1 MLAVRLILIIQ
12 YNQLLIKK
20 TSDSLKAYYSDHFVL
35 PLPAG
40 HRFPMAKYK
49 MLRDLVAHL
58 PHVQLLQAPRA
69 SDTELLLAHDA
80 SYVQRVISGSLN
92 EVEQKEIGFPWSEK
106 MVERSRR
113 SAGATIAACQSA
125 IAEGVA
131 VNLAGGTHHA
141 YRNKGSGFCVFNDA
155 AIAARLLLKHP
166 MGLRK
171 IGILDLDVHQGD
183 GTAAILQDDPA
194 IRTVSIHGEKNYPFS
209 KTSSD
214 LDIALADGS
223 GDTIYLEALEQ
234 ALGFLEKEG
243 IAFLIYLAGA
253 DPFEG
258 DRLGRLTLSKDGL
271 ALRDQRVMAFVR
283 ERGIPIAIAMA
294 GGYANPIEDTVQIH
308 YQTIQIASAHQHTIS
323 VSQS

>member
-1 MLAVRLILIIQ
+1 
-12 YNQLLIKK
+12 
-20 TSDSLKAYYSDHFVL
+20 
-35 PLPAG
+35 
-40 HRFPMAKYK
+40 MAKYK
-49 MLRDLVAHL
+49 MLRDLVADL
-58 PHVQLLQAPRA
+58 PNARLLEAPRA

-80 SYVQRVISGSLN
+80 SYVQRVISGTLS
-92 EVEQKEIGFPWSEK
+92 EAEQKEIGFPWSEK

-113 SAGATIAACQSA
+113 SVGATIAACQSA
-125 IAEGVA
+125 LKEGVA

-155 AIAARLLLKHP
+155 AIAARVLIKDP
-166 MGLRK
+166 IGLQK

-183 GTAAILQDDPA
+183 GTAAILQYDPA
-194 IRTVSIHGEKNYPFS
+194 ICAVSIHGEKNYPFA

-234 ALGFLEKEG
+234 ALEFLSNQG
-243 IAFLIYLAGA
+243 IEFLIYLAGA

-258 DRLGRLTLSKDGL
+258 DRLGRLALTKDGL

-283 ERGIPIAIAMA
+283 EKGIPIAIAMA
-294 GGYANPIEDTVQIH
+294 GGYANPIEDTVRIH
-308 YQTIQIASAHQHTIS
+308 YQTIQIACEHQHTIRVYMPPS
-323 VSQS
+323 TS

>member
-1 MLAVRLILIIQ
+1 
-12 YNQLLIKK
+12 
-20 TSDSLKAYYSDHFVL
+20 LKAYYSDHFVL
-35 PLPAG
+35 PLPTG

-49 MLRDLVAHL
+49 MLRDLVADL
-58 PHVQLLQAPRA
+58 PNARLLEAPRA

-80 SYVQRVISGSLN
+80 SYVQRVISGTLS
-92 EVEQKEIGFPWSEK
+92 EAEQKEIGFPWSEK

-113 SAGATIAACQSA
+113 SVGATIAACQSA
-125 IAEGVA
+125 LKEGVA

-155 AIAARLLLKHP
+155 AIAARVLIKDP
-166 MGLRK
+166 IGLQK

-183 GTAAILQDDPA
+183 GTAAILQYDPA
-194 IRTVSIHGEKNYPFS
+194 ICAVSIHGEKNYPFA

-234 ALGFLEKEG
+234 ALEFLSNQG
-243 IAFLIYLAGA
+243 IEFLIYLAGA

-258 DRLGRLTLSKDGL
+258 DRLGRLALTKDGL

-283 ERGIPIAIAMA
+283 EKGIPIAIAMA
-294 GGYANPIEDTVQIH
+294 GGYANPIEDTVRIH
-308 YQTIQIASAHQHTIS
+308 YQTIQIACEHQHTIR
-323 VSQS
+323 VSMPPSTS

>member
-1 MLAVRLILIIQ
+1 
-12 YNQLLIKK
+12 
-20 TSDSLKAYYSDHFVL
+20 
-35 PLPAG
+35 
-40 HRFPMAKYK
+40 
-49 MLRDLVAHL
+49 MLRDLVVDL
-58 PHVQLLQAPRA
+58 PDAQLLEAPRA

-80 SYVQRVISGSLN
+80 SYLQRVISGTLS
-92 EVEQKEIGFPWSEK
+92 EAEQKEIGFPWSEK

-113 SAGATIAACQSA
+113 SVGATIAACQSA
-125 IAEGVA
+125 IEEGVA

-155 AIAARLLLKHP
+155 AIAARVLMKYP
-166 MGLRK
+166 ISPRR

-183 GTAAILQDDPA
+183 GTAAILQHDPA
-194 IRTVSIHGEKNYPFS
+194 ICTVSIHGEKNYPFA
-209 KTSSD
+209 KTNSD

-234 ALGFLEKEG
+234 ALEFLAKHDIE
-243 IAFLIYLAGA
+243 FLIYLAGA

-258 DRLGRLTLSKDGL
+258 DRLGRLRLTKEGL
-271 ALRDQRVMAFVR
+271 ALRDQQVMAFVG

-308 YQTIQIASAHQHTIS
+308 YQTIQIASAHQHKMRTS
-323 VSQS
+323 KSRPSS

>member
-1 MLAVRLILIIQ
+1 
-12 YNQLLIKK
+12 
-20 TSDSLKAYYSDHFVL
+20 
-35 PLPAG
+35 
-40 HRFPMAKYK
+40 MAKYK
-49 MLRDLVAHL
+49 MLRDLVADL
-58 PHVQLLQAPRA
+58 PNARLLEAPRA

-80 SYVQRVISGSLN
+80 SYVQRVISGTLS
-92 EVEQKEIGFPWSEK
+92 EAEQKEIGFPWSEK

-113 SAGATIAACQSA
+113 SVGATIAACQSA
-125 IAEGVA
+125 LKEGVA

-155 AIAARLLLKHP
+155 AIAARVLIKDP
-166 MGLRK
+166 IGLQK

-183 GTAAILQDDPA
+183 GTAAILQYDPA
-194 IRTVSIHGEKNYPFS
+194 ICAVSIHGEKNYPFA

-214 LDIALADGS
+214 LDIALTDGS

-234 ALGFLEKEG
+234 ALEFLSNQG
-243 IAFLIYLAGA
+243 IEFLIYLAGA

-258 DRLGRLTLSKDGL
+258 DRLGRLALTKDGL

-294 GGYANPIEDTVQIH
+294 GGYANPIEDTVRIH
-308 YQTIQIASAHQHTIS
+308 YQTIQIACKHQHTIR
-323 VSQS
+323 VSMPPSTS

>member
-1 MLAVRLILIIQ
+1 
-12 YNQLLIKK
+12 
-20 TSDSLKAYYSDHFVL
+20 
-35 PLPAG
+35 
-40 HRFPMAKYK
+40 MAKYR
-49 MLRDLVAHL
+49 MLRDLVVDL
-58 PHVQLLQAPRA
+58 PDAQLLEAPRA

-80 SYVQRVISGSLN
+80 SYLQRVISGTLS
-92 EVEQKEIGFPWSEK
+92 EAEQKEIGFPWSEK

-113 SAGATIAACQSA
+113 SVGATIAACQSA
-125 IAEGVA
+125 IEEGVA

-155 AIAARLLLKHP
+155 AIAARVLMKYP
-166 MGLRK
+166 ISPRR

-183 GTAAILQDDPA
+183 GTAAILQHDPA
-194 IRTVSIHGEKNYPFS
+194 ICTVSIHGEKNYPFA
-209 KTSSD
+209 KTNSD

-234 ALGFLEKEG
+234 ALEFLAKHDIE
-243 IAFLIYLAGA
+243 FLIYLAGA

-258 DRLGRLTLSKDGL
+258 DRLGRLRLTKEGL
-271 ALRDQRVMAFVR
+271 ALRDQQVMAFVG

-308 YQTIQIASAHQHTIS
+308 YQTIQIASAHQHKMSTS
-323 VSQS
+323 KSRPSS

>member
-1 MLAVRLILIIQ
+1 M
-12 YNQLLIKK
+12 
-20 TSDSLKAYYSDHFVL
+20 KAYYSDHFVL
-35 PLPAG
+35 PLPTG

-49 MLRDLVAHL
+49 MLRDLVADL
-58 PHVQLLQAPRA
+58 QNARLLEAPRA

-80 SYVQRVISGSLN
+80 SYVQRVISGTLS
-92 EVEQKEIGFPWSEK
+92 EAEQKEIGFPWSEK

-113 SAGATIAACQSA
+113 SVGATIAACQSA
-125 IAEGVA
+125 LKEGVA

-155 AIAARLLLKHP
+155 AIAARVLIKDP
-166 MGLRK
+166 IGLQK

-183 GTAAILQDDPA
+183 GTAAILQYDPA
-194 IRTVSIHGEKNYPFS
+194 ICAVSIHGEKNYPFA

-234 ALGFLEKEG
+234 ALEFLSNQG
-243 IAFLIYLAGA
+243 IEFLIYLAGA

-258 DRLGRLTLSKDGL
+258 DRLGRLALTKDGL

-283 ERGIPIAIAMA
+283 EKGIPIAIAMA
-294 GGYANPIEDTVQIH
+294 GGYANPIEDTVRIH
-308 YQTIQIASAHQHTIS
+308 YQTIQIACKHQHTIR
-323 VSQS
+323 VSMPPPTS

>member
-1 MLAVRLILIIQ
+1 
-12 YNQLLIKK
+12 
-20 TSDSLKAYYSDHFVL
+20 
-35 PLPAG
+35 
-40 HRFPMAKYK
+40 
-49 MLRDLVAHL
+49 MLRDLVADL
-58 PHVQLLQAPRA
+58 PNARLLEAPRA

-80 SYVQRVISGSLN
+80 SYVQRVISGTLS
-92 EVEQKEIGFPWSEK
+92 EAEQKEIGFPWSEK

-113 SAGATIAACQSA
+113 SVGATIAACQSA
-125 IAEGVA
+125 LKEGVA

-155 AIAARLLLKHP
+155 AIAARVLIKDP
-166 MGLRK
+166 IGLQK

-183 GTAAILQDDPA
+183 GTAAILQYDPA
-194 IRTVSIHGEKNYPFS
+194 ICAVSIHGEKNYPFA

-234 ALGFLEKEG
+234 ALEFLSNQG
-243 IAFLIYLAGA
+243 IEFLIYLAGA

-258 DRLGRLTLSKDGL
+258 DRLGRLALTKDGL

-283 ERGIPIAIAMA
+283 EKGIPIAIAMA
-294 GGYANPIEDTVQIH
+294 GGYANPIEDTVRIH
-308 YQTIQIASAHQHTIS
+308 YQTIQIACEHQHTIRVYMPPS
-323 VSQS
+323 TS

>member
-1 MLAVRLILIIQ
+1 
-12 YNQLLIKK
+12 
-20 TSDSLKAYYSDHFVL
+20 LKAYYSDHFVL
-35 PLPAG
+35 PLPTG

-49 MLRDLVAHL
+49 MLRDLVVDL
-58 PHVQLLQAPRA
+58 PNVGLLEAPRA

-80 SYVQRVISGSLN
+80 SYVQRVISGTLS

-113 SAGATIAACQSA
+113 SVGATIAACQSA
-125 IAEGVA
+125 IKEGVA

-155 AIAARLLLKHP
+155 AIAARVLMRHP
-166 MGLRK
+166 IDLQK

-183 GTAAILQDDPA
+183 GTAAILRHDPA
-194 IRTVSIHGEKNYPFS
+194 IFTVSIHGEKNYPFA

-234 ALGFLEKEG
+234 ALGFLSKQKIE
-243 IAFLIYLAGA
+243 FLIYLAGA
-253 DPFEG
+253 DPFDG
-258 DRLGRLTLSKDGL
+258 DRLGRLTLTKEGL
-271 ALRDQRVMAFVR
+271 ALRDQRVIEFVR

-308 YQTIQIASAHQHTIS
+308 YQTIQIASARQHTMS
-323 VSQS
+323 VSRYPPSS